1 MRPEFSQKVSQLKHV
16 PSNSRPPYRGARR
29 KRTMEIDSEIIA
41 GNVGAHEGH
50 SMAAFREKA
59 YPADRMNA
67 PSVRNEAQPQL
78 RRLIL
83 ISCIQLG
90 NRLCHQLPA
99 NPTTFDTAVAFQEEA
114 EASA

>member
-59 YPADRMNA
+59 
-67 PSVRNEAQPQL
+67 QPQL

-83 ISCIQLG
+83 ISCTQLG
-90 NRLCHQLPA
+90 NRLCHPLPA

-114 EASA
+114 DASAGG